1 MNEIIAKKSQRS
13 SWQVTKS
20 VWWAL
25 FVREVLHRT
34 MSDRLGWFWLFFQ
47 PIMIILVMVSVRY
60 YIMGNVKS
68 IAGAEFIPWLMVGL
82 ITFQMFRETMMRAMG
97 AVEANRQLFS
107 YRQVKPIDPVLV
119 RCFIEGQL
127 NSFILIMFIL
137 TGLLIEIYLVPND
150 TLGALSAWASLWLFG
165 IGCGL
170 ILSVSNVIFP
180 ETAKVIPVTM
190 MPLFLISGVI
200 FPLNFVPQELIEYLL
215 YNPLL
220 HGIEITRSFFFE
232 NYQPIKGVSYS
243 YFYLWLIGLLS
254 VGLMLHI
261 RFEKRLKI
269 L

>member
-13 SWQVTKS
+13 PWQVTKS
-20 VWWAL
+20 VWWGV

-47 PIMIILVMVSVRY
+47 PIMIILVMVAVRY
-60 YIMGNVKS
+60 YIMGRVKT
-68 IAGAEFIPWLMVGL
+68 IAGAEFIPWLVVGL
-82 ITFQMFRETMMRAMG
+82 LAFQMFRETMTRAMG
-97 AVEANRQLFS
+97 AVEANRELFS

-127 NSFILIMFIL
+127 NSFILIMFVLI
-137 TGLLIEIYLVPND
+137 GLLIGVYLVPFD
-150 TLGALSAWASLWLFG
+150 AVGALVAWVSLWLFG

-180 ETAKVIPVTM
+180 ETGKIVPVTM
-190 MPLFLISGVI
+190 MPLFLLSGVI
-200 FPLNFVPQELIEYLL
+200 FPLNFVPPELLEYLL

-220 HGIEITRSFFFE
+220 HGVEITRSFFFE
-232 NYQPIKGVSYS
+232 NYQPVKGISYS
-243 YFYLWLIGLLS
+243 YFYFWLFGLLS
-254 VGLMLHI
+254 FGLMLHI
-261 RFEKRLKI
+261 RYEKRLKI